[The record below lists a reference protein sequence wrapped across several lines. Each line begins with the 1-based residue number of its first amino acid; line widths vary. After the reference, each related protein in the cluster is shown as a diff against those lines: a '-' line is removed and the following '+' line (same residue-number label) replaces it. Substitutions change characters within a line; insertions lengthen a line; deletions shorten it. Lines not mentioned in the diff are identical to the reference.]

1 MKKVLALV
9 FAAMMVLSLS
19 VALADSNPSPS
30 KHMPGN
36 GNGPSTGSSSGAPAA
51 PAAGV
56 VATALSEAAKDALAA
71 MQENVNNNQPAV
83 TGVDGIADDDV
94 PMEATGIKLNGD
106 PTEQDAEF
114 SFATKFEAGKALKA
128 LVTCF
133 DAAKA
138 VTAQFVL
145 PAEALENGNVKIHF
159 TTEALTAMAAADST
173 SITIFQAK

>member
-9 FAAMMVLSLS
+9 LAAMMVLSLS
-19 VALADSNPSPS
+19 IALADSSTDTH
-30 KHMPGN
+30 KPGN

-83 TGVDGIADDDV
+83 TGVDGIADGDV

-133 DAAKA
+133 DAAKS

>member
-9 FAAMMVLSLS
+9 LAAMMVLSLS
-19 VALADSNPSPS
+19 VALASP
-30 KHMPGN
+30 KTHVPGN
-36 GNGPSTGSSSGAPAA
+36 GDGPSTGSSSGSGAPAA
-51 PAAGV
+51 PAAAV
-56 VATALSEAAKDALAA
+56 AATALSEAAKDALAA

-94 PMEATGIKLNGD
+94 PMEATGIKTTGD
-106 PTEQDAEF
+106 TTEQDAEF

>member
-9 FAAMMVLSLS
+9 LAAMMVLSLS
-19 VALADSNPSPS
+19 VALASPNP
-30 KHMPGN
+30 HVPGN
-36 GNGPSTGSSSGAPAA
+36 GDGPSTGSSSGSGAPAA
-51 PAAGV
+51 PAAAV
-56 VATALSEAAKDALAA
+56 AATALSEAAKDALAA

-94 PMEATGIKLNGD
+94 PMEATGIKTTGD
-106 PTEQDAEF
+106 TTEQDAEF

-138 VTAQFVL
+138 VTGQFVL

>member
-9 FAAMMVLSLS
+9 LAAMMVLSLS
-19 VALADSNPSPS
+19 VALASPTN
-30 KHMPGN
+30 HMPGN

-138 VTAQFVL
+138 VTGQFVL

-159 TTEALTAMAAADST
+159 TTEALTAMAAADCT
-173 SITIFQAK
+173 SITIFQAKSL

>member
-9 FAAMMVLSLS
+9 LAAMMVLSLS
-19 VALADSNPSPS
+19 VALASTDTH
-30 KHMPGN
+30 KPGN

-83 TGVDGIADDDV
+83 TGVDGIANDDV

-138 VTAQFVL
+138 VTGQFVL

>member
-9 FAAMMVLSLS
+9 LAAMMVLSLS
-19 VALADSNPSPS
+19 VALASPTH
-30 KHMPGN
+30 HMPGN

-94 PMEATGIKLNGD
+94 PMEATGIKMSGD
-106 PTEQDAEF
+106 TTEQDAEF
-114 SFATKFEAGKALKA
+114 SFATKFEAGRALKA

-138 VTAQFVL
+138 VTGQFVL

>member
-9 FAAMMVLSLS
+9 LAAMMVLSLS
-19 VALADSNPSPS
+19 VALASTDTH
-30 KHMPGN
+30 KPGN

-56 VATALSEAAKDALAA
+56 AATALSEAAKDALAA

-83 TGVDGIADDDV
+83 TGVDGIANDDV

-114 SFATKFEAGKALKA
+114 SFATKFEAGKELKA

-138 VTAQFVL
+138 VTGQFVL

>member
-9 FAAMMVLSLS
+9 LAAMMVLSLS
-19 VALADSNPSPS
+19 VALASPTN
-30 KHMPGN
+30 HMPGN
-36 GNGPSTGSSSGAPAA
+36 GNGPSTGSSSGSGAPAA

-56 VATALSEAAKDALAA
+56 AATALSEAAKDALAA

-83 TGVDGIADDDV
+83 TGVDGIADGDV

-133 DAAKA
+133 DAAKS

>member
-9 FAAMMVLSLS
+9 LAAMMVLSLS
-19 VALADSNPSPS
+19 VAFAASSPS

-106 PTEQDAEF
+106 STEQDAEF

-138 VTAQFVL
+138 VTGQFVL

>member
-9 FAAMMVLSLS
+9 LAAMMVLSLS
-19 VALADSNPSPS
+19 VALASPNP
-30 KHMPGN
+30 HVPGN
-36 GNGPSTGSSSGAPAA
+36 GDGPSTGSSSGSGAPAA
-51 PAAGV
+51 PAAAV
-56 VATALSEAAKDALAA
+56 AATALSEAAKDALAA

-94 PMEATGIKLNGD
+94 PMEATGIKMSGD
-106 PTEQDAEF
+106 TTEQDAEF

-138 VTAQFVL
+138 VTGQFVL